1 MSENTEIKSTV
12 RLKKNLI
19 LKKIFKFLEFYYK
32 EIKVIS
38 IDLVEDEV
46 SLYIDNRH
54 HLNNKEI
61 VELQM
66 SIKKYTNNEFALNIT
81 KVNIIN
87 L

>member
-32 EIKVIS
+32 EIKIIS